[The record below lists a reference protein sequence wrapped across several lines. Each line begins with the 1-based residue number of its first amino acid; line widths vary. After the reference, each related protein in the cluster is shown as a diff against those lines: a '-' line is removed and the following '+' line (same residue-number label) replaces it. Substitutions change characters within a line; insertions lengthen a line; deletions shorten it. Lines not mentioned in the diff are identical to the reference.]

1 MAVYFLPQVIN
12 SRTFNVFERVPQIAP
27 RFAQIICIF
36 SRNAQSVP
44 ESICIVILDERAL
57 PIDNRIQSMKT
68 NARFIKSVID
78 ASNKEGVNLPWSRGT
93 RRAAFI
99 AKRAGLT
106 SQQKAA

>member
-1 MAVYFLPQVIN
+1 MAAHFLPQVIN
-12 SRTFNVFERVPQIAP
+12 SRVFRAFERVPQTAP
-27 RFAQIICIF
+27 RSARIICIF
-36 SRNAQSVP
+36 SRNAPSVP

-99 AKRAGLT
+99 AKRAALT